1 MASSD
6 YKKKD
11 REVKGYVEVL
21 YDVFSGSSIATELGF
36 IRYSDRYKKIEKE
49 NYTQELSSIYS
60 TPRELSDYA
69 VLHSNYTRL
78 DGSFM
83 LFKKGTNYSG
93 YYSQET
99 VQDCYDYANIYG
111 TGYIDFN
118 LNIGNSSNLISVDTK
133 GITIYFKANKIVD
146 NELFGYNISATLI
159 KPNSNYQSYQA
170 KEIINYGD
178 SLFVSFDESLEN
190 GYITIQ
196 GFTFEKKDRKII
208 ISHLDLGLSHVYK
221 GSELIEFEVTEQ
233 VDKLVEETPNNEL
246 KLTVGDYNHLYD
258 PLNPNGIAK
267 YLTEGSSFIPR
278 IGIVLED
285 NTVEYEKMGVFYFN
299 TIDYN
304 EKEVTM
310 TCYNLMDKISKKNIT
325 NDAGYLGIDGDYVCI
340 PKEGIGAY
348 LHHYIEYEYG
358 EYFDELKS
366 NNYITLSNKIRM
378 VTKTFKMTSLAN
390 FLQNAVM
397 IDGIFYFDRDN
408 NLVVREVDKTITNS
422 VTKNELLRDIKY
434 TNVEKVTSFDLE
446 RTVYSISSTSETN
459 DKYDFETSFTLESTN
474 QVIALESDD
483 INSFYNMQDS
493 YLTVTGASSYHIIK
507 ASGKIKNDFNFLIFI
522 LVTGTV
528 GSTISI
534 KGKRPYK
541 LNVSQTN
548 EVTKI
553 GTNASLLTINNPFYT
568 TPYWEYDDM
577 FTNFFKKTY
586 SYKVNLDYNGNPMIK
601 AGNYIQV
608 ESNYGMVSIFVQ
620 KHTLKFNGGLSGSIE
635 GVD

>member
-6 YKKKD
+6 YKKRD

-21 YDVFSGSSIATELGF
+21 YDVKQLEENDYVYCYYYNAGGRTSQLTPFQYGRTFSQIISSPQRV
-36 IRYSDRYKKIEKE
+36 IRDYAILYSD
-49 NYTQELSSIYS
+49 YTK
-60 TPRELSDYA
+60 
-69 VLHSNYTRL
+69 L

-83 LFKKGTNYSG
+83 LFNKSMNYCGFISNETPNSISTFDERNVIFEVGLNSG
-93 YYSQET
+93 ISGITFYFKDNTIKNAT
-99 VQDCYDYANIYG
+99 VYLYKS
-111 TGYIDFN
+111 
-118 LNIGNSSNLISVDTK
+118 NSSEPDVMR
-133 GITIYFKANKIVD
+133 
-146 NELFGYNISATLI
+146 
-159 KPNSNYQSYQA
+159 
-170 KEIINYGD
+170 IINNVNETLFIDSSDGNYTHMIVETTEWTNGD
-178 SLFVSFDESLEN
+178 LP
-190 GYITIQ
+190 IWI
-196 GFTFEKKDRKII
+196 KKI
-208 ISHLDLGLSHVYK
+208 DLGLSHVYY
-221 GSELIEFEVTEQ
+221 GNELIEFEVTEQ
-233 VDKLVEETPNNEL
+233 VDKLVEETPSNEL

-267 YLTEGSSFIPR
+267 FLTEGSTFVPH
-278 IGIVLED
+278 IGIVLD
-285 NTVEYEKMGVFYFN
+285 DGSVEYEKMGVFYFN

-507 ASGKIKNDFNFLIFI
+507 ASGKTKNDFNFLIFI

-586 SYKVNLDYNGNPMIK
+586 SYKVNLDYNGNPTIK

-608 ESNYGMVSIFVQ
+608 ESNYGMVPIFVQ

-635 GVD
+635 GVE